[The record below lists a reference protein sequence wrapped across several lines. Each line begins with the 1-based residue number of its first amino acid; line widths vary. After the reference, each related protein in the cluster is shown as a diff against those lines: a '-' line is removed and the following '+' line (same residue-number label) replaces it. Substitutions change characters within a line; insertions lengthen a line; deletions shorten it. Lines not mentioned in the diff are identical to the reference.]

1 MTASDFC
8 PSRKKALACRGPST
22 HEASRQI
29 PVEFLEPN
37 DLDIQHC
44 ENDKSQ
50 GAGEYGKFA
59 VVASRRLMGRLISI
73 GHKDLLGP

>member
-1 MTASDFC
+1 MIISHRDETCLLGTNATNW
-8 PSRKKALACRGPST
+8 GVST
-22 HEASRQI
+22 NSSG
-29 PVEFLEPN
+29 VFLEAN

-50 GAGEYGKFA
+50 GAGEYRKFA
-59 VVASRRLMGRLISI
+59 VVASRRLIGRSISI